1 MTPATCQCSGV
12 WRGLSVV
19 CSNRGWLGM
28 FPVSIYLATN
38 QTGCHRNAD
47 KNVKDGYS
55 WLVRNYRG
63 GEQIYLFGASRS

>member
-1 MTPATCQCSGV
+1 
-12 WRGLSVV
+12 
-19 CSNRGWLGM
+19 M